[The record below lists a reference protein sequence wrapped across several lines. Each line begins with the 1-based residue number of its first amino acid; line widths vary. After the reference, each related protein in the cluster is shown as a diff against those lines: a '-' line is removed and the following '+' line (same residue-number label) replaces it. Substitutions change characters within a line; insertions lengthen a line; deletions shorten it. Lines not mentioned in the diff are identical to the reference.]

1 VVACREAVVIEFQ
14 RPEAFLLV
22 PVALLLLR
30 HRLWVRPLVGTLRCL
45 LLLLLAAILAE
56 PGTRGQ
62 QDGRDVILVLDRS
75 RSMPEGNE
83 AHARELAAAIE
94 PRLQPGDRLAV
105 LGFGRDSR
113 IEAMPQRSFVWPP
126 QQAKLD
132 DEGSDLASALVA
144 GLSLIPAG
152 RQGSLLVI
160 SDGEANGGD
169 LEAATRA
176 AIRQQRRVDT
186 VLLPRPQLDDLAVV
200 DLQGPSSIPTGQP
213 LLLTAIVAVTTAGPA
228 DYRLLLDGVVVQ
240 SGRVDLVV
248 GRNALQFQR
257 LVDNPGL
264 REFVLEV
271 SRQGDDPANN
281 RGLFAV
287 RADAGPRIL
296 CITPGGRQD
305 RLVLSLRAAG
315 LTVAVHAP
323 ASAPLDAGSL
333 DGFRAVI
340 LEDVAASD
348 LPAGSMTVLADW
360 VRHSGGG
367 LLMTGGKASYGV
379 GGYHRSPLEEVLPV
393 TMEMREEQRR
403 YGLAMAIALD
413 RSGSMQMDAG
423 GQTKMQLANR
433 GTATAVEML
442 TPLDAVAV
450 IAVDSAPHV
459 VVPMQA
465 VTQKA
470 SIIQRCRS
478 IESMGGGIYVGAAL
492 HAAAEQLA
500 SSTQQNRHIVLF
512 ADAADAEE
520 PGDYR
525 AFVPELVRAG
535 ITLSVIGLG
544 RPTDSDGPLLEE
556 LARLGGGRCHF
567 VADAH
572 DLPRVFA
579 RETIQVARSALIE
592 QPTQVQVLPAMAL
605 LGQMPTAFPMVGGY
619 SLAWPRAR
627 AERAL
632 VSRDEH
638 QAPLL
643 SHWQVGLGR
652 TAALLAEADGP
663 LSGELADWPEYS
675 AFFATL
681 LRWLTGGQLPGVH
694 LAAQRQLDAGQV
706 QIEVEPGQAHLLDSV
721 RGVLRAPDGAVS
733 DLNFRRESP
742 QLLVADVP
750 LRQSGIYRAA
760 VQLGENV
767 LPVPP
772 LCLPYSPELAPLAD
786 PRAGERCLR
795 RLALATGGT
804 LQPSVEQVLAGPRLG
819 LGRRD
824 WGPWLLGVALVLWL
838 LEVLVRRFGLTLPQW
853 LPRRT
858 AAAAP
863 AVTVAPGASSAASP
877 TAVASP
883 AAPSGGVAPGA
894 AVPPAPTGG
903 DGSRK
908 SADAPASGMLDAM
921 ARAKRRSGR
930 GPSA

>member
-1 VVACREAVVIEFQ
+1 MIEMPIEFQ
-14 RPEAFLLV
+14 RPEAFLLL
-22 PVALLLLR
+22 PVACLLLR
-30 HRLWVRPLVGTLRCL
+30 RRLWPRPLVGWLRL
-45 LLLLLAAILAE
+45 LVLVLLAAVLAE
-56 PGTRGQ
+56 PGTPGQ
-62 QDGRDVILVLDRS
+62 QSGRDLILLLDRS
-75 RSMPEGNE
+75 RSMPEGAE
-83 AHARELAAAIE
+83 AHARELATTIAQ
-94 PRLQPGDRLAV
+94 RLQPGDRLGV
-105 LGFGRDSR
+105 LAFGRDSR
-113 IEAMPQRSFVWPP
+113 IEAIPQADPQWPP
-126 QQAKLD
+126 PQANLD
-132 DEGSDLASALVA
+132 DDGSDLAGAIVA
-144 GLSLIPAG
+144 GLALLPAG
-152 RQGSLLVI
+152 RQGSLLVL

-169 LEAATRA
+169 LEAATRVA
-176 AIRQQRRVDT
+176 ARQQRRIDT
-186 VLLPRPQLDDLAVV
+186 ILLPRTAVDDLAVV
-200 DLQGPSSIPTGQP
+200 DLQGPAAVPTGQP
-213 LLLTAIVAVTTAGPA
+213 LLLTAIVAANTAGPA
-228 DYRLLLDGVVVQ
+228 NYRLLLDGSIVQ
-240 SGRVDLVV
+240 SGSVQLVA

-257 LVDNPGL
+257 QIEAAGL
-264 REFVLEV
+264 REFVVEI
-271 SRQGDDPANN
+271 SRDGDDPANN

-296 CITPGGRQD
+296 CITPGGRDD
-305 RLVLSLRAAG
+305 RLVRSLRAAG
-315 LTVAVHAP
+315 QNVLVHAP
-323 ASAPLDAGSL
+323 ASAPLDAASL

-348 LPAGSMTVLADW
+348 LPAGSMVVLADW
-360 VRHSGGG
+360 VRHAGGG

-450 IAVDSAPHV
+450 IAVDSAPHI
-459 VVPMQA
+459 VVPMQP

-470 SIIQRCRS
+470 AIMQRCRS

-500 SSTQQNRHIVLF
+500 SSSQQNRHIVLF

-520 PGDYR
+520 PGDYQS
-525 AFVPELVRAG
+525 FVPELVRAG

-592 QPTQVQVLPAMAL
+592 QPTQVQVLPALAL
-605 LGQMPTAFPMVGGY
+605 LGQLPAAFPAVGGY

-632 VSRDEH
+632 LSSDEH

-643 SHWQVGLGR
+643 SYWQVGLGR

-663 LSGELADWPEYS
+663 LSGELADWPEYG

-681 LRWLTGGQLPGVH
+681 LRWLTGGQQPGVH
-694 LAAQRQLDAGQV
+694 LAARRQLDAGQV
-706 QIEVEPGQAHLLDSV
+706 QIEVEPGQAHLLDSA
-721 RGVLRAPDGAVS
+721 RGVLRSPDGGVA
-733 DLNFRRESP
+733 DLHFRRETP
-742 QLLVADVP
+742 LLMVADLP
-750 LRQSGIYRAA
+750 LRRAGIYRAA
-760 VQLGENV
+760 VQLGDTV

-772 LCLPYSPELAPLAD
+772 LCLPYSPELAPVAD

-795 RLALATGGT
+795 RLALATGGS
-804 LQPSVEQVLAGPRLG
+804 LQPTVEQMLAGPRLG
-819 LGRRD
+819 LGRSD
-824 WGPWLLGVALVLWL
+824 WGPGLLLAALVLWL
-838 LEVLVRRFGLTLPQW
+838 LEVLVRRFGLSLPQW
-853 LPRRT
+853 SRRRAVAPAAAG
-858 AAAAP
+858 AAAA
-863 AVTVAPGASSAASP
+863 VAAAKPVAGA
-877 TAVASP
+877 
-883 AAPSGGVAPGA
+883 
-894 AVPPAPTGG
+894 PPAPVASTPAPPAATKSPA
-903 DGSRK
+903 SRK
-908 SADAPASGMLDAM
+908 DAESSGSGMLDAL
-921 ARAKRRSGR
+921 ARAKRRSDR
-930 GPSA
+930 GPSG